1 MAWELGKDVIQAVW
15 RRIPTFLGFCWLG
28 KGYGAL
34 GKVHDL
40 HQNNC
45 FPIEFPEKKAYLQVD
60 LLEFRNIAL
69 KGFNF
74 ITVL

>member
-1 MAWELGKDVIQAVW
+1 MGIGKGCYSGCLEKN
-15 RRIPTFLGFCWLG
+15 TYLLGFCWLG